1 MVASTLLLA
10 LPARHPVA
18 VARAMPADGA
28 ARSAAVA
35 PVHALPQPTVR
46 PTMLYAI
53 DAPLETAEGT
63 RTTLAALAGAPRL
76 ATMFYAHCASSC
88 PLAIGA
94 LQRLQATLATDA
106 RHAPAVLLLSLD
118 PQRDTPAALAEFRRG
133 IGAPAAAWT
142 LARSGTA
149 TTQLARWFGIAPR
162 SLADG
167 TIDHGAVILML
178 DANGREVARTSDL
191 SGGDAAFVAA
201 ASRAMD
207 DAAAS
212 RAINDAAASRA
223 LATTQQP

>member
-18 VARAMPADGA
+18 LATAVPADTAGHGVAATPVKAVTQLA
-28 ARSAAVA
+28 ARPAS
-35 PVHALPQPTVR
+35 
-46 PTMLYAI
+46 LYEF
-53 DAPLETAEGT
+53 DAPLETADSSH
-63 RTTLAALAGAPRL
+63 TTLAALAGVPRL

-149 TTQLARWFGIAPR
+149 TTELARWFGIAPR

-178 DANGREVARTSDL
+178 DANGREVARTTDL
-191 SGGDAAFVAA
+191 SGGDASFIALA
-201 ASRAMD
+201 R
-207 DAAAS
+207 
-212 RAINDAAASRA
+212 RA
-223 LATTQQP
+223 LATAPHT